1 VGDALSQPPG
11 LVGRADEQA
20 ALRGLLLSLG
30 GGMSGALVLRGEP
43 GIGKTAL
50 LENLAGAA
58 PGIDFAVVS
67 GVESEAGFGFSGLY
81 RLLVPYLGGMD
92 RLPRPQRLAVGTALG
107 LVDGRPGTPF
117 LIGLAALTVLA
128 EAAQDRPLVCVI
140 DDAQWLDPESLE
152 VLAFVARRVYAERL
166 GIIFGV
172 REPPRLAALEGI
184 PELKL
189 SGLSPASAAEL
200 LVTLASSRVDPQVA
214 AQLAEQAEGNPLVLT
229 EVGRELAEGRIPSG
243 LLLNAPVPV
252 GQRLETHFR
261 DRVQELPADCRTL
274 LLLAAAGAAPA
285 VTWRAAALEGL
296 GPEVALPAETGQL
309 VTMTPE
315 LRFRHPVIRAA
326 VYASAEPAARRRA
339 HELLARATDASSQ
352 PDLRAWHLAGAAL
365 APDEQIAAEL
375 ERCAEVARRRG
386 GFLAEAEFLARAA
399 ELSPD
404 PSGAAA
410 RTLAA
415 AGAAVTGGAPLRA
428 EALLDAGEPA
438 FEDPFLRAQAQRLR
452 QRVRYLSGRP
462 FGEIPIALL
471 GAAKVLAPVDR
482 GLARRTLLDAVELAI
497 VTGHLISGVTG
508 AEVGRAALALRA
520 DEGSNPGIDDLLLA
534 GLATLAAEG
543 YVKAAPLLR
552 RAVTAMAAPD
562 AVGVAVPPWFI
573 DGVYATHAL
582 WDDRA
587 RHDWLQRCERV
598 ARATGALHHLQQALT
613 CLSSVEAQTGQ
624 LSSAEARGEDCRQLG
639 LAIGFSPEKMAVNS
653 NAELLAWR
661 GLDTV
666 AQLAADNGTTAAEY
680 LRAGD
685 IKRPGYR
692 ALMVLHLSR
701 GRYLKAFQV
710 ASRMR
715 ADDRMHFDNEALPNL
730 VEAGVRSD
738 HRDAAVAALAELVQ
752 RATASG
758 TSWALG
764 LMARSQA
771 LLEPVD
777 PEPLYQRSISYLG
790 KTTVITD
797 LARAHLLYGEW
808 LRRQKRRLDA
818 RNQLQRAYE
827 LFTGMGAPAFAHRA
841 GVELAATGA
850 RVHKHASG
858 KAGDLT
864 AQEGQIARLA
874 AGGATNQMIAA
885 ELFISSHTVGYH
897 LTKVFRKLGVTSRQ
911 QLHTVLER

>member
-1 VGDALSQPPG
+1 VSQPPG

-30 GGMSGALVLRGEP
+30 SGMSGALVLRGEP

-50 LENLAGAA
+50 LESLAGAA

-67 GVESEAGFGFSGLY
+67 GVESEAGFGFAGLY
-81 RLLVPYLGGMD
+81 RLLVPYLGGTD
-92 RLPRPQRLAVGTALG
+92 RLPAPQRLAVGTALG
-107 LVDGRPGTPF
+107 LVDGQPGTPF

-172 REPPRLAALEGI
+172 REPPRLAVLEGI

-200 LVTLASSRVDPQVA
+200 LVTLASSRVDPHVA
-214 AQLAEQAEGNPLVLT
+214 AQLAEQADGNPLVLT

-274 LLLAAAGAAPA
+274 LLLAAADATPA

-296 GPEVALPAETGQL
+296 GPEAVLPAETGQL

-339 HELLARATDASSQ
+339 HELLAHATDADSH
-352 PDLRAWHLAGAAL
+352 PDLRAWHLAAAAL
-365 APDEQIAAEL
+365 APDEEIAAEL

-386 GFLAEAEFLARAA
+386 GFLAEAELLARAA
-399 ELSPD
+399 ELSPA

-438 FEDPFLRAQAQRLR
+438 FEDPFVRAQAQRLR

-471 GAAKVLAPVDR
+471 DAAKVLALVDR

-520 DEGSNPGIDDLLLA
+520 DEGGNPGIDDLLVA

-552 RAVTAMAAPD
+552 RAVAAMAAPD

-661 GLDTV
+661 GLDTA

-701 GRYLKAFQV
+701 GRYLEAFQV

-715 ADDRMHFDNEALPNL
+715 ADDRLHFDNEALPNL

-738 HRDAAVAALAELVQ
+738 HRDAAVEALAELVQ

-864 AQEGQIARLA
+864 AQEAQIARLA

>member
-1 VGDALSQPPG
+1 VNQPPG
-11 LVGRADEQA
+11 LAGRTDEQA
-20 ALRGLLLSLG
+20 ALRGLLLTLG
-30 GGMSGALVLRGEP
+30 DGMSGALVLRGEP

-50 LENLAGAA
+50 LEYLAGAA
-58 PGIDFAVVS
+58 PDIFDFAVVS
-67 GVESEAGFGFSGLY
+67 GVESEAGFGFAGLY
-81 RLLVPYLGGMD
+81 RLLVPYLAEMD
-92 RLPRPQRLAVGTALG
+92 RLPEPQRLALGTALG

-128 EAAQDRPLVCVI
+128 EAARDRPLVCAI

-152 VLAFVARRVYAERL
+152 VLAFVARRVHAERL

-172 REPPRLAALEGI
+172 REPPRLAVLEGI

-189 SGLSPASAAEL
+189 SGLSPASAVEL
-200 LVTLASSRVDPQVA
+200 LVTVASGRVDPHVA
-214 AQLAEQAEGNPLVLT
+214 ARVAEQADGNPLVLT

-261 DRVQELPADCRTL
+261 NRVQELPADCRAL
-274 LLLAAAGAAPA
+274 LLLAAAAAAPA

-296 GPEVALPAETGQL
+296 GPEAALPAETEQL

-315 LRFRHPVIRAA
+315 LRFRHPLIRAA
-326 VYASAEPAARRRA
+326 VYASAEPADRRRA
-339 HELLARATDASSQ
+339 HELLARATDAGSH

-365 APDEQIAAEL
+365 AADEDIAAEL

-404 PSGAAA
+404 PAGVAT

-428 EALLDAGEPA
+428 EALLDAGDPA
-438 FEDPFLRAQAQRLR
+438 FEDPFVRAQAQRLR
-452 QRVRYLSGRP
+452 QRVRYLTGRP

-471 GAAKVLAPVDR
+471 GTAKVLAPIDR

-497 VTGHLISGVTG
+497 VTGHFISGVTG

-520 DEGSNPGIDDLLLA
+520 DGGSNPGIDDLLLA
-534 GLATLAAEG
+534 GLATLAADS

-562 AVGVAVPPWFI
+562 AVGAAVPPWFI

-582 WDDRA
+582 WDDRG

-613 CLSSVEAQTGQ
+613 CLSTVEAQTGQ
-624 LSSAEARGEDCRQLG
+624 LSSAEARGEDSRQLG

-661 GLDTV
+661 GLDT
-666 AQLAADNGTTAAEY
+666 ATQLAADNGTAAAEY

-701 GRYLKAFQV
+701 GRYLEAFQV

-715 ADDRMHFDNEALPNL
+715 ADDRLHFDNEALPNL

-777 PEPLYQRSISYLG
+777 PEPLYQQSVSHLG

-818 RNQLQRAYE
+818 RNQLQHAYE
-827 LFTGMGAPAFAHRA
+827 LFTSMGAPAFAHRA

-850 RVHKHASG
+850 QVQKHAPG

-864 AQEGQIARLA
+864 AQEAQIARLA

-911 QLHTVLER
+911 QLHTVLDR

>member
-1 VGDALSQPPG
+1 MTHPPG
-11 LVGRADEQA
+11 LAGRADEQA

-43 GIGKTAL
+43 GTGKTAL
-50 LENLAGAA
+50 LEYLAGAA
-58 PGIDFAVVS
+58 PDIGFAVVS
-67 GVESEAGFGFSGLY
+67 GVESEAGFGFAGLY

-92 RLPRPQRLAVGTALG
+92 RLPAPQRLALGTALG
-107 LVDGRPGTPF
+107 LVDGPPGTPF
-117 LIGLAALTVLA
+117 FIGLAALTVLA
-128 EAAQDRPLVCVI
+128 EAAQDRPLICVI

-152 VLAFVARRVYAERL
+152 VLAFVARRVYAEQL

-172 REPPRLAALEGI
+172 REPPRLAVLESI

-200 LVTLASSRVDPQVA
+200 LTTLASGRVDPHVA
-214 AQLAEQAEGNPLVLT
+214 AQIAEQANGNPLVLT

-252 GQRLETHFR
+252 GQRLEAHFR
-261 DRVQELPADCRTL
+261 NRVQELPPDCRAL
-274 LLLAAAGAAPA
+274 LLLAAAGAAPD
-285 VTWRAAALEGL
+285 VTWRAAALDGL
-296 GPEVALPAETGQL
+296 GPEAALPAEARQL

-315 LRFRHPVIRAA
+315 LRFRHPLIRAA
-326 VYASAEPAARRRA
+326 VYAGAEPADCRRA
-339 HELLARATDASSQ
+339 HALLARATDASTH
-352 PDLRAWHLAGAAL
+352 PDLRAWHLAAATL
-365 APDEQIAAEL
+365 APDEDVAAEL
-375 ERCAEVARRRG
+375 EQCAEGARRRG

-404 PSGAAA
+404 PAGVAA

-428 EALLDAGEPA
+428 EALLDAGEPV
-438 FEDPFLRAQAQRLR
+438 FEDPIAGAQAQRLR

-462 FGEIPIALL
+462 FGEIPVALL
-471 GAAKVLAPVDR
+471 RAAKVLAPADR

-497 VTGHLISGVTG
+497 VTGHFISGVTG

-520 DEGSNPGIDDLLLA
+520 DGGSHPGIDDLLLA
-534 GLATLAAEG
+534 GLATLAADG

-562 AVGVAVPPWFI
+562 AVGGAVPPWFI

-587 RHDWLQRCERV
+587 RHDWLSRCERV

-613 CLSSVEAQTGQ
+613 CLSTVEAQTGQ
-624 LSSAEARGEDCRQLG
+624 LSSAEARGEDSRQLG
-639 LAIGFSPEKMAVNS
+639 LAIGFSPEKMTVNA

-661 GLDTV
+661 GLDS
-666 AQLAADNGTTAAEY
+666 AARLAAVNDAAAAEY

-692 ALMVLHLSR
+692 ALMVLYLSR
-701 GRYLKAFQV
+701 GRYLDAFQV

-715 ADDRMHFDNEALPNL
+715 ADDRLHFDNEALPNL

-738 HRDAAVAALAELVQ
+738 HRDAAAAALAELEQ

-758 TSWALG
+758 TPWALG
-764 LMARSQA
+764 LMARSRA
-771 LLEPVD
+771 LLAPGD
-777 PEPLYQRSISYLG
+777 PEPLYQRSISHLEA
-790 KTTVITD
+790 TTVVTD

-818 RNQLQRAYE
+818 RVQLQHAYDM
-827 LFTGMGAPAFAHRA
+827 FTGMGAPAFAHRA
-841 GVELAATGA
+841 RVELADTGA
-850 RVHKHASG
+850 RVQKHAPG
-858 KAGDLT
+858 QAADLT
-864 AQEGQIARLA
+864 AQ
-874 AGGATNQMIAA
+874 
-885 ELFISSHTVGYH
+885 
-897 LTKVFRKLGVTSRQ
+897 
-911 QLHTVLER
+911 

>member
-1 VGDALSQPPG
+1 VTQPPG
-11 LVGRADEQA
+11 LAGRADEQA
-20 ALRGLLLSLG
+20 ALRSLLLSLG
-30 GGMSGALVLRGEP
+30 GGMSRALVLRGEP

-50 LENLAGAA
+50 LEDLAGTA
-58 PGIDFAVVS
+58 PDIDFAVVS
-67 GVESEAGFGFSGLY
+67 GVESEAGFGFAGLY
-81 RLLVPYLGGMD
+81 RLLVRYLGRMD
-92 RLPRPQRLAVGTALG
+92 RLPAPQRLALGTALG
-107 LVDGRPGTPF
+107 LVDGPPGTPF
-117 LIGLAALTVLA
+117 FTGLAALTVLA
-128 EAAQDRPLVCVI
+128 DAAQARPLVCVI

-172 REPPRLAALEGI
+172 REPPRLAMLEGI

-189 SGLSPASAAEL
+189 SGLSPAPAAEL
-200 LVTLASSRVDPQVA
+200 LVAQAAGRVDPHVA
-214 AQLAEQAEGNPLVLT
+214 ERIAEQAGGNPLVLT
-229 EVGRELAEGRIPSG
+229 EVGRELAAGRIPSG

-252 GQRLETHFR
+252 GQRLETYFR
-261 DRVQELPADCRTL
+261 DRVLELPPDCRAL
-274 LLLAAAGAAPA
+274 LLLAAAGRLPA

-296 GPEVALPAETGQL
+296 EPEAALPAETGQL

-315 LRFRHPVIRAA
+315 LRFRHPLIRAA
-326 VYASAEPAARRRA
+326 VYASAEPADRRRA
-339 HELLARATDASSQ
+339 HELLARATDASTN

-365 APDEQIAAEL
+365 APDEDIAAEL
-375 ERCAEVARRRG
+375 ERCAEGARRRG

-404 PSGAAA
+404 PAGAAA

-415 AGAAVTGGAPLRA
+415 AGAAMTGGAPLRA
-428 EALLDAGEPA
+428 EALLDAGEPT
-438 FEDPFLRAQAQRLR
+438 FEDPFVRAQAQRLR
-452 QRVRYLSGRP
+452 QRVRYLSGQP
-462 FGEIPIALL
+462 FGEIPTALL
-471 GAAKVLAPVDR
+471 DAAKILGLVDR

-520 DEGSNPGIDDLLLA
+520 DGDSNPGIDDLLLA
-534 GLATLAAEG
+534 GLATLAADG

-552 RAVTAMAAPD
+552 RAVTAMAAPG
-562 AVGVAVPPWFI
+562 AVGAAVPSWFI

-587 RHDWLQRCERV
+587 RKDWLERCERV

-613 CLSSVEAQTGQ
+613 CLSTVDAQTGQ
-624 LSSAEARGEDCRQLG
+624 LSSAEARGEDCRQLA
-639 LAIGFSPEKMAVNS
+639 LAVGFSPEKMAVNA

-661 GLDTV
+661 GLDTAV
-666 AQLAADNGTTAAEY
+666 ELAADNGAAAAEY

-701 GRYLKAFQV
+701 GRYLDAFQA

-715 ADDRMHFDNEALPNL
+715 ADDRLHFDNEALPNL
-730 VEAGVRSD
+730 VEAGTRSG
-738 HRDAAVAALAELVQ
+738 HHDAAAAALAELEQ

-758 TSWALG
+758 TPWALG

-771 LLEPVD
+771 LLEPGD
-777 PEPLYQRSISYLG
+777 PELLYQRSISLLG
-790 KTTVITD
+790 KTTVTTD

-818 RNQLQRAYE
+818 RDQLQHAYD
-827 LFTGMGAPAFAHRA
+827 LFASMGAPAFAHRA
-841 GVELAATGA
+841 GAELAATGT
-850 RVHKHASG
+850 RVHEHVSG
-858 KAGDLT
+858 QAGDLT
-864 AQEGQIARLA
+864 AQEAQVARLA
-874 AGGATNQMIAA
+874 ARGATNQMIAA
-885 ELFISSHTVGYH
+885 QLFISPHTVGYH

-911 QLHTVLER
+911 QLHTVLDR

>member
-1 VGDALSQPPG
+1 MTLRSLSPDPDVGDAVNQPPG
-11 LVGRADEQA
+11 LAGRTEEQA
-20 ALRGLLLSLG
+20 ALRGLLLTLG
-30 GGMSGALVLRGEP
+30 DGMSGALVLRGEP

-50 LENLAGAA
+50 LEYLAGAA

-67 GVESEAGFGFSGLY
+67 GVESEAGFGFAGLY
-81 RLLVPYLGGMD
+81 RLLVPYLGEMD
-92 RLPRPQRLAVGTALG
+92 RLPEPQRLALGTALG

-117 LIGLAALTVLA
+117 LIGLAALTMLA

-152 VLAFVARRVYAERL
+152 VLAFVARRVHAERL

-172 REPPRLAALEGI
+172 REPPRLAVLEGI

-189 SGLSPASAAEL
+189 SSLSPASAAEL
-200 LVTLASSRVDPQVA
+200 LVTLASGRVDPHVA
-214 AQLAEQAEGNPLVLT
+214 AQVAEQADGNPLVLT

-261 DRVQELPADCRTL
+261 HRVQQLPADCRTL
-274 LLLAAAGAAPA
+274 LLLAAAGAPPA

-296 GPEVALPAETGQL
+296 GPEAALPAETGQL
-309 VTMTPE
+309 VTMTPG
-315 LRFRHPVIRAA
+315 LRFRHPLIRAA
-326 VYASAEPAARRRA
+326 VYASAEPADRRRA
-339 HELLARATDASSQ
+339 HELLARATDAGSH

-365 APDEQIAAEL
+365 APDEDIAAEL

-404 PSGAAA
+404 PAGVAA

-438 FEDPFLRAQAQRLR
+438 FEDPFVRAQAQRLR
-452 QRVRYLSGRP
+452 QRVRYLTGRP

-497 VTGHLISGVTG
+497 VTGHFISGVTG

-520 DEGSNPGIDDLLLA
+520 DGGSNPGIDDLLLA
-534 GLATLAAEG
+534 GLATLAADS

-562 AVGVAVPPWFI
+562 AVEAAVPPWFI
-573 DGVYATHAL
+573 DGVYAAHAL

-613 CLSSVEAQTGQ
+613 CLSTVEAQTGQ
-624 LSSAEARGEDCRQLG
+624 LSSAEARGEDSRQLG

-661 GLDTV
+661 GLDT
-666 AQLAADNGTTAAEY
+666 ATQLAADNQPPRE
-680 LRAGD
+680 
-685 IKRPGYR
+685 
-692 ALMVLHLSR
+692 
-701 GRYLKAFQV
+701 
-710 ASRMR
+710 
-715 ADDRMHFDNEALPNL
+715 
-730 VEAGVRSD
+730 D
-738 HRDAAVAALAELVQ
+738 HRDHGPGPRPPAV
-752 RATASG
+752 
-758 TSWALG
+758 
-764 LMARSQA
+764 
-771 LLEPVD
+771 
-777 PEPLYQRSISYLG
+777 
-790 KTTVITD
+790 
-797 LARAHLLYGEW
+797 
-808 LRRQKRRLDA
+808 RRV
-818 RNQLQRAYE
+818 
-827 LFTGMGAPAFAHRA
+827 APAAEEAPGRTKP
-841 GVELAATGA
+841 AA
-850 RVHKHASG
+850 
-858 KAGDLT
+858 
-864 AQEGQIARLA
+864 ARL
-874 AGGATNQMIAA
+874 
-885 ELFISSHTVGYH
+885 
-897 LTKVFRKLGVTSRQ
+897 
-911 QLHTVLER
+911 

>member
-1 VGDALSQPPG
+1 MDQPPR
-11 LVGRADEQA
+11 LAGRAGEQA

-50 LENLAGAA
+50 LEYLAETAA
-58 PGIDFAVVS
+58 DTGFNVVS
-67 GVESEAGFGFSGLY
+67 GVESETGFGFAGLY

-92 RLPRPQRLAVGTALG
+92 RLPAPQRLVLGTALG
-107 LVDGRPGTPF
+107 LVDGPPGTPF
-117 LIGLAALTVLA
+117 LIGLAALAVLA

-152 VLAFVARRVYAERL
+152 VLAFVARRVYAEQL
-166 GIIFGV
+166 GIVFGV
-172 REPPRLAALEGI
+172 REPPRLAVLEGI

-189 SGLSPASAAEL
+189 SGLSPAAAAEL
-200 LVTLASSRVDPQVA
+200 LVTLAPRRVDPHVA
-214 AQLAEQAEGNPLVLT
+214 AQIAEQADGNPLVLT
-229 EVGRELAEGRIPSG
+229 EVARELAEGRIPSG
-243 LLLNAPVPV
+243 LLQNAPVPV
-252 GQRLETHFR
+252 GQRLETYFR
-261 DRVQELPADCRTL
+261 DRVRELPPDCRTL
-274 LLLAAAGAAPA
+274 LLLAAAGADPA
-285 VTWRAAALEGL
+285 VTWRAAELRGL
-296 GPEVALPAETGQL
+296 GPEAALPAETGQL
-309 VTMTPE
+309 VTIAPE
-315 LRFRHPVIRAA
+315 LRFRHPLIRAA
-326 VYASAEPAARRRA
+326 VYASAEPADRRRA
-339 HELLARATDASSQ
+339 HELLARATDASSH

-365 APDEQIAAEL
+365 APDEGIAAEL
-375 ERCAEVARRRG
+375 ERSAEAARRRG
-386 GFLAEAEFLARAA
+386 GFLAETEFLARAA

-404 PSGAAA
+404 PAGVAA

-438 FEDPFLRAQAQRLR
+438 FGNPFVRAQAQRLR

-462 FGEIPIALL
+462 FGEMPMALL
-471 GAAKVLAPVDR
+471 GAAKVLAPLDR
-482 GLARRTLLDAVELAI
+482 GLARRTLMDAVELAI

-520 DEGSNPGIDDLLLA
+520 DQGSHPGIDDLLLA
-534 GLATLAAEG
+534 GLATLAADG

-562 AVGVAVPPWFI
+562 AVGAAVPPWFI

-613 CLSSVEAQTGQ
+613 CLSIVEAQTGQ
-624 LSSAEARGEDCRQLG
+624 LSSAEARGEDCRQLA
-639 LAIGFSPEKMAVNS
+639 LAVGFSAEKMAVNS

-661 GLDTV
+661 GLDT
-666 AQLAADNGTTAAEY
+666 AAHLAAANGTAAAEY

-701 GRYLKAFQV
+701 GRYLDAFQV

-715 ADDRMHFDNEALPNL
+715 ADDRLHFDNEALPNL

-738 HRDAAVAALAELVQ
+738 HRDAATAAAAELVQ

-771 LLEPVD
+771 LLEPGD
-777 PEPLYQRSISYLG
+777 PEPLYQQSISYLG

-797 LARAHLLYGEW
+797 LARTHLLYGEW

-818 RNQLQRAYE
+818 RDQLQHAYD
-827 LFTGMGAPAFAHRA
+827 LFTSMGAPAFAHRA

-850 RVHKHASG
+850 RVQKHAPG
-858 KAGDLT
+858 QVGDLT
-864 AQEGQIARLA
+864 AQEAQIARLA

-897 LTKVFRKLGVTSRQ
+897 LTKTFRKLGIASRQ
-911 QLHTVLER
+911 QLRTVLDNDA

>member
-1 VGDALSQPPG
+1 VTQPPG
-11 LVGRADEQA
+11 LAGRADEQA
-20 ALRGLLLSLG
+20 ALRGLLVSLG

-50 LENLAGAA
+50 LEYLAETA
-58 PGIDFAVVS
+58 PDIDFAVVS
-67 GVESEAGFGFSGLY
+67 GVESEAGFGFAGLY
-81 RLLVPYLGGMD
+81 RLLVPYLGRID
-92 RLPRPQRLAVGTALG
+92 RLPAQQRLALGTALG

-117 LIGLAALTVLA
+117 LIGLAVLTVLA

-172 REPPRLAALEGI
+172 RDPPRLAVLECI

-200 LVTLASSRVDPQVA
+200 LVALAAGRVDPHVA
-214 AQLAEQAEGNPLVLT
+214 ARVADQAGGNPLMLT

-243 LLLNAPVPV
+243 LLLNAPAPV
-252 GQRLETHFR
+252 GQRLESHFR
-261 DRVQELPADCRTL
+261 DRVQDLPADCRTL
-274 LLLAAAGAAPA
+274 LLLAAAGAAPV
-285 VTWRAAALEGL
+285 VTWRAAALAGL
-296 GPEVALPAETGQL
+296 GPEAALPAETGQL
-309 VTMTPE
+309 VKMTPE
-315 LRFRHPVIRAA
+315 LRFRHPLIRAA
-326 VYASAEPAARRRA
+326 VYAGADPADRRRA
-339 HELLARATDASSQ
+339 HELLARATDASIN

-365 APDEQIAAEL
+365 APDENIAAEL

-404 PSGAAA
+404 PAGVAA

-438 FEDPFLRAQAQRLR
+438 FEDPFVRAQAQRLR

-471 GAAKVLAPVDR
+471 GVAKVLAPADR
-482 GLARRTLLDAVELAI
+482 GLARRTMLDAVELAI
-497 VTGHLISGVTG
+497 VTGHFISGVTA
-508 AEVGRAALALRA
+508 AEVGRAALELRA
-520 DEGSNPGIDDLLLA
+520 DGGSDPGIDDLLLA
-534 GLATLAAEG
+534 GLATLAADG

-562 AVGVAVPPWFI
+562 AVGAAVPPWFI

-587 RHDWLQRCERV
+587 RHDWLQRCERL
-598 ARATGALHHLQQALT
+598 ARATGALNHLQMALT
-613 CLSSVEAQTGQ
+613 CLSIVEAQTGQ
-624 LSSAEARGEDCRQLG
+624 LGSAEARGTDSRQLG
-639 LAIGFSPEKMAVNS
+639 LAIGFSPEKLAVNS

-661 GLDTV
+661 GLDTA
-666 AQLAADNGTTAAEY
+666 AQLAADNTAAAAEY

-685 IKRPGYR
+685 IKRPGYQ

-701 GRYLKAFQV
+701 GRYLDAFQV

-715 ADDRMHFDNEALPNL
+715 ADDRLDFDNEALPNL
-730 VEAGVRSD
+730 VEAGVRS
-738 HRDAAVAALAELVQ
+738 HHWDAAEAALAELVR

-771 LLEPVD
+771 LLEAGD
-777 PEPLYQRSISYLG
+777 PELLYQQSISHLG

-818 RNQLQRAYE
+818 RDQLQHAYD

-850 RVHKHASG
+850 RVQKHAPGS
-858 KAGDLT
+858 AGDLT
-864 AQEGQIARLA
+864 AQEAQVARLA
-874 AGGATNQMIAA
+874 AGGATNQTIAA

-897 LTKVFRKLGVTSRQ
+897 LTKAFRKLGVTSRH
-911 QLHTVLER
+911 QLHTVLDDEA

>member
-1 VGDALSQPPG
+1 VTQPPG
-11 LVGRADEQA
+11 LAGRADEQA
-20 ALRGLLLSLG
+20 TLRSLLLSLDD
-30 GGMSGALVLRGEP
+30 GMSGALVLRGEP

-50 LENLAGAA
+50 LEYLADTA
-58 PGIDFAVVS
+58 PDIDFAVVS
-67 GVESEAGFGFSGLY
+67 GVESEAGFGFAGLY
-81 RLLVPYLGGMD
+81 RLLAPCLGRMD
-92 RLPRPQRLAVGTALG
+92 RLPEPQRLALGTALG
-107 LVDGRPGTPF
+107 LVDGPPGTPF
-117 LIGLAALTVLA
+117 FIGLAALTVLA

-172 REPPRLAALEGI
+172 REPPRLAMLEGI

-189 SGLSPASAAEL
+189 SGLSPAAAAEL
-200 LVTLASSRVDPQVA
+200 LAALAAGRVDPHVA
-214 AQLAEQAEGNPLVLT
+214 ARIADRAGGNPLVLT

-243 LLLNAPVPV
+243 LLLNAPIPV

-261 DRVQELPADCRTL
+261 DRVLELPADCRAL

-285 VTWRAAALEGL
+285 VTWRAAALDGL
-296 GPEVALPAETGQL
+296 GPEAALPAETGQL

-315 LRFRHPVIRAA
+315 LRFRHPLIRAA
-326 VYASAEPAARRRA
+326 VYASAEQAGRRRA
-339 HELLARATDASSQ
+339 HELLARATDATIN
-352 PDLRAWHLAGAAL
+352 PDLRAWHLAAAAL
-365 APDEQIAAEL
+365 APDEDIAAEL
-375 ERCAEVARRRG
+375 ERCAEGARRRG

-404 PSGAAA
+404 PAGVAA

-438 FEDPFLRAQAQRLR
+438 FQDPFVRAQAQRLR
-452 QRVRYLSGRP
+452 QRVRYLCGRP
-462 FGEIPIALL
+462 FGEMPIALL

-482 GLARRTLLDAVELAI
+482 GLARRTMLDAVELAI
-497 VTGHLISGVTG
+497 VTGRFISGVTV
-508 AEVGRAALALRA
+508 AEVGREALTLRV

-534 GLATLAAEG
+534 GLATLAADG

-552 RAVTAMAAPD
+552 RAVTAMASPD
-562 AVGVAVPPWFI
+562 AVGTAVPPWFI

-587 RHDWLQRCERV
+587 RHDWLERCERV
-598 ARATGALHHLQQALT
+598 ARATGALHHLQLALT
-613 CLSSVEAQTGQ
+613 CLSTVEAQTGQ
-624 LSSAEARGEDCRQLG
+624 LSSAEARGEDCHQLG
-639 LAIGFSPEKMAVNS
+639 LAIGFSPEKLAVNS

-661 GLDTV
+661 GLDTAV
-666 AQLAADNGTTAAEY
+666 QLAADNGAAAAEY

-701 GRYLKAFQV
+701 GRYLDAFQV

-715 ADDRMHFDNEALPNL
+715 ADDRLHFDNEALPNL
-730 VEAGVRSD
+730 VEAAVRSG
-738 HRDAAVAALAELVQ
+738 HRDAAAAALAELVL
-752 RATASG
+752 RASASG

-771 LLEPVD
+771 LLEPAD
-777 PEPLYQRSISYLG
+777 PEPLYQRSISDLG

-818 RNQLQRAYE
+818 RDQLQHAHD
-827 LFTGMGAPAFAHRA
+827 LFTSMGAPAFAHRA
-841 GVELAATGA
+841 EVELAATGA

-858 KAGDLT
+858 MVGDLT
-864 AQEGQIARLA
+864 AQEARIARLA
-874 AGGATNQMIAA
+874 AGGATNQLIAA

-897 LTKVFRKLGVTSRQ
+897 LTKAFRKLGVTSRQ
-911 QLHTVLER
+911 QLHTVLDLDA

>member
-1 VGDALSQPPG
+1 VTQPTG
-11 LVGRADEQA
+11 LAGRADEQA

-30 GGMSGALVLRGEP
+30 NGMSGALVLRGEP

-50 LENLAGAA
+50 LEELPGAA
-58 PGIDFAVVS
+58 PGIAFAVVS
-67 GVESEAGFGFSGLY
+67 GVESEAGFGFAGLY
-81 RLLVPYLGGMD
+81 RLLVPYLGQLD
-92 RLPRPQRLAVGTALG
+92 RLPAPQRLALGTALG
-107 LVDGRPGTPF
+107 LVDGPPGTPF
-117 LIGLAALTVLA
+117 FIGLAALTVLA

-172 REPPRLAALEGI
+172 REPPRLAMLEGI
-184 PELKL
+184 PELRL
-189 SGLSPASAAEL
+189 SGLAPAPAAQL
-200 LVTLASSRVDPQVA
+200 LVTLAAGRVDPQVA
-214 AQLAEQAEGNPLVLT
+214 ARIAGQAAGNPLVLT
-229 EVGRELAEGRIPSG
+229 EAARELAAGRIPPG
-243 LLLNAPVPV
+243 LLLNAPGPA
-252 GQRLETHFR
+252 GQRLQTHFR
-261 DRVQELPADCRTL
+261 ARVLELPPDCRAL
-274 LLLAAAGAAPA
+274 LLLAAAGSAPA
-285 VTWRAAALEGL
+285 VTWRAAALDGL
-296 GPEVALPAETGQL
+296 EPEAALPAETAQL

-315 LRFRHPVIRAA
+315 LRFRHPLIRAA
-326 VYASAEPAARRRA
+326 VYASADPADRRRA
-339 HELLARATDASSQ
+339 HGLLARATDARISA
-352 PDLRAWHLAGAAL
+352 DLRAWHLAAAAL
-365 APDEQIAAEL
+365 APDEDIAAEL
-375 ERCAEVARRRG
+375 ERCAELARRRG

-404 PSGAAA
+404 PAGVAA

-415 AGAAVTGGAPLRA
+415 AQAAVDGGAPLRA
-428 EALLDAGEPA
+428 EALLDAGDAA
-438 FEDPFLRAQAQRLR
+438 FGDPVAGAQAERLR
-452 QRVRYLSGRP
+452 QRARYLCGRP
-462 FGEIPIALL
+462 FGEMPIALL

-482 GLARRTLLDAVELAI
+482 GLARRTLLDAVELAV

-520 DEGSNPGIDDLLLA
+520 DQGGQPGIDDLLLA
-534 GLATLAAEG
+534 GLATLAAAG
-543 YVKAAPLLR
+543 YVRAAPLLR

-562 AVGVAVPPWFI
+562 AVGSAVPPWFI

-587 RHDWLQRCERV
+587 RHDWLRRCERV

-613 CLSSVEAQTGQ
+613 CLSIVEAQTGQ
-624 LSSAEARGEDCRQLG
+624 LSSAEARGEDCRQLA
-639 LAIGFSPEKMAVNS
+639 LAVGFSPEKMAVNA

-661 GLDTV
+661 GLDTA
-666 AQLAADNGTTAAEY
+666 AQLAADNGAAAAEY

-701 GRYLKAFQV
+701 GRYLEAFQV
-710 ASRMR
+710 ATRMR
-715 ADDRMHFDNEALPNL
+715 ADDRLDFDNEALPSL
-730 VEAGVRSD
+730 VEAGVRSG
-738 HRDAAVAALAELVQ
+738 HRDAAAAALAELVQ

-758 TSWALG
+758 TPWALG
-764 LMARSQA
+764 LMTRSQA
-771 LLEPVD
+771 LLEPRD
-777 PEPLYQRSISYLG
+777 PEPLYQQAVSHLAA
-790 KTTVITD
+790 TTVLTD

-818 RNQLQRAYE
+818 RRQLQRAHD

-850 RVHKHASG
+850 RVPKHASG
-858 KAGDLT
+858 QADGLT
-864 AQEGQIARLA
+864 AQEARIARLA

-885 ELFISSHTVGYH
+885 ELFISPHTVGYH
-897 LTKVFRKLGVTSRQ
+897 LTKVFRKLAVTSRQ
-911 QLHTVLER
+911 QLHTVLGP

>member
-1 VGDALSQPPG
+1 VTQPPG
-11 LVGRADEQA
+11 LAGRADEQA

-30 GGMSGALVLRGEP
+30 DGMSGALVLRGEP

-50 LENLAGAA
+50 LEYLAGVA
-58 PGIDFAVVS
+58 PDVDFAVVS
-67 GVESEAGFGFSGLY
+67 GVESEAGFAFAGLY
-81 RLLVPYLGGMD
+81 RLLVPCLGRMD
-92 RLPRPQRLAVGTALG
+92 RLPEPQRLALGTALG
-107 LVDGRPGTPF
+107 LVDGPSGSPF
-117 LIGLAALTVLA
+117 FIGLAALTVLA

-166 GIIFGV
+166 GIVFGV
-172 REPPRLAALEGI
+172 REPPRLAMLEGI
-184 PELKL
+184 PELEL

-200 LVTLASSRVDPQVA
+200 LVALAAGRVDPHVA
-214 AQLAEQAEGNPLVLT
+214 AQIADRAGGNPLVLT

-243 LLLNAPVPV
+243 LLLNAPIPV

-261 DRVQELPADCRTL
+261 DRVLDLPPDCRAL

-296 GPEVALPAETGQL
+296 GPEAALPAETGQL
-309 VTMTPE
+309 VAMTPE
-315 LRFRHPVIRAA
+315 LRFRHPLIRAA
-326 VYASAEPAARRRA
+326 VYASAEPADRRRA
-339 HELLARATDASSQ
+339 HELLARATDARIN

-365 APDEQIAAEL
+365 APDEDIAAEL
-375 ERCAEVARRRG
+375 ERCAEGARRRG
-386 GFLAEAEFLARAA
+386 GFLAEAEFLARSA

-404 PSGAAA
+404 PAGVAA

-438 FEDPFLRAQAQRLR
+438 FEDPFVRAQAQRLR
-452 QRVRYLSGRP
+452 QRVRYLCGRP
-462 FGEIPIALL
+462 FGEMPIALL

-482 GLARRTLLDAVELAI
+482 GLARRTMLDAVELAI
-497 VTGHLISGVTG
+497 VTGRFISGVTV

-520 DEGSNPGIDDLLLA
+520 DEDSNPGIDDLLLA
-534 GLATLAAEG
+534 GLATLAADG

-552 RAVTAMAAPD
+552 RAVTAMASPD
-562 AVGVAVPPWFI
+562 AVGAAVPLWFI

-587 RHDWLQRCERV
+587 RHDWLERCERV

-613 CLSSVEAQTGQ
+613 CLSTVEAQTGQ
-624 LSSAEARGEDCRQLG
+624 LSSAEARGEDCHQLG
-639 LAIGFSPEKMAVNS
+639 LAIGFSPEKLAVNS

-661 GLDTV
+661 GLDTAV
-666 AQLAADNGTTAAEY
+666 QLAADNGAAAAEY
-680 LRAGD
+680 LHAGD

-701 GRYLKAFQV
+701 GRYLDAFQV

-715 ADDRMHFDNEALPNL
+715 ADDRLHFDNEALPNL
-730 VEAGVRSD
+730 VEAGVRSG
-738 HRDAAVAALAELVQ
+738 HHDAAALALGELVQ
-752 RATASG
+752 RASASG

-777 PEPLYQRSISYLG
+777 PEPLYQRAINHLG

-818 RNQLQRAYE
+818 RDQLQHAHD
-827 LFTGMGAPAFAHRA
+827 LFTSMDAPAFAHRA

-858 KAGDLT
+858 MVGDLT
-864 AQEGQIARLA
+864 AQEARIARLA

-897 LTKVFRKLGVTSRQ
+897 LTKAFRKLGVTSRQ
-911 QLHTVLER
+911 QLHTVLDR